1 VISALSRKDDP
12 RATALAVPA
21 GYDAA
26 QMVIHA
32 AQVSLP
38 NAFAAI
44 FPGADTDT
52 LRAKWRIAKL
62 DLAAVGS
69 DLTQPLIAAAG
80 RQNDRV
86 RLLDRVANGGKRMPD
101 RCLTEDMPERSVS
114 EEVKSEAHHFPSNR
128 PIPRYAATATKQIDR
143 RVPPTTARS
152 AGTCNSIAPSRGHGI
167 GY

>member
-1 VISALSRKDDP
+1 MISALSRKDDP

-52 LRAKWRIAKL
+52 LRAKWRV
-62 DLAAVGS
+62 DG
-69 DLTQPLIAAAG
+69 
-80 RQNDRV
+80 
-86 RLLDRVANGGKRMPD
+86 
-101 RCLTEDMPERSVS
+101 C
-114 EEVKSEAHHFPSNR
+114 HFPASHDKR
-128 PIPRYAATATKQIDR
+128 KEGPAVTF
-143 RVPPTTARS
+143 
-152 AGTCNSIAPSRGHGI
+152 AGKTR
-167 GY
+167 